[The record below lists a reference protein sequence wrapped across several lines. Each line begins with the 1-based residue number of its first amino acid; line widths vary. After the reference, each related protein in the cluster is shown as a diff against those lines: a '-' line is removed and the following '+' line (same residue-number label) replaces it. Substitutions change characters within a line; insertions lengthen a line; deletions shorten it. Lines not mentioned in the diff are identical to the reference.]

1 MYILRLANIS
11 RKYKIEDNKEKVVL
25 NNISLMFPESGLV
38 SIVGKSGSGK
48 STLINLISL
57 MDEPSNGCIYYLNEN
72 IEKWS
77 NKRKEQY
84 RNKDIG
90 IVFQNYHLLE
100 NHTALFNIML
110 PALIAGKSTK
120 DAEIAAKSLL
130 KSINFK
136 ENLYHA
142 KCKDM
147 SGGEKERI
155 AILRALI
162 NNPRIILA
170 DEPTGA
176 LDSHNSIIIMDLL
189 KQISEERLV
198 ILVSHNSQLVSQY
211 SDEIITIRDGHIDS
225 ITSNAYLEN
234 LSKLKKEEKHSKA
247 SSWIKTLSKANFLRR
262 LKRNIVS
269 MASLV
274 IGLVSSMLIIGFSN
288 GSRPSIKDRS
298 YHQLDYGVATL
309 NKELV
314 QSISGSKMNL
324 VQMLR
329 PTTEEL
335 NLISDRLSDFYVEP
349 NTNTLLP
356 NYPIIKC
363 GEEKLE
369 ELSYWPI
376 YSFIDSSVDRSL
388 LTRGEFPLTDND
400 FEVLINK
407 SAYEYLKDTF
417 KSDPLNIE
425 LSINYDYEHHYY
437 GGEQLNQVVTDYFI
451 YDKNIRIVGVVDDFN
466 FLTTPKIYYSYL
478 SLKNYLKDTLL
489 INLSEK
495 MEADIS
501 WYDVL
506 LSCEDNDALSS
517 YSYRLFLKDYK
528 NKEQLPSII
537 ENIEKPLT
545 IDSNAITISDTLF
558 DLVDAATLG
567 MELFLVIALIG
578 TTLILGIISFSS
590 YSEDKKTSAIL
601 TCLGANKNEIF
612 NIYFYENLFVCGISL
627 GISLVISP
635 LLALGINKIIELI
648 TTFSNLIS
656 IPYLSFLGIPFL
668 FPLAIEAFTFLVCLL
683 STYIPLAFSK
693 KISPKEELMEE

>member
-1 MYILRLANIS
+1 MYILRIANIS

-25 NNISLMFPESGLV
+25 NNVSLMFPENGLI

-57 MDEPSNGCIYYLNEN
+57 MDEPSNGCIYFLNEN

-77 NKRKEQY
+77 IKRKEEY

-110 PALIAGKSTK
+110 PALIAGKSVK
-120 DAEIAAKSLL
+120 DAEIAAKNLL
-130 KSINFK
+130 KSIKFK
-136 ENLYHA
+136 ENLYLA

-176 LDSHNSIIIMDLL
+176 LDSHNSIVIMDLL
-189 KQISEERLV
+189 KEISKDRLV

-211 SDEIITIRDGHIDS
+211 SDEIIIIKDGHIDS
-225 ITSNAYLEN
+225 IKEN
-234 LSKLKKEEKHSKA
+234 NTVDKLSIPKKEEKHNKT
-247 SSWIKTLSKANFLRR
+247 SSWIKILSKANFLRR
-262 LKRNIVS
+262 LKRNVVS
-269 MASLV
+269 MVSLV

-298 YHQLDYGVATL
+298 YHQIDYGVATL

-329 PTTEEL
+329 PTTDEL
-335 NLISDRLSDFYVEP
+335 DSISDQLSDFHIEP
-349 NTNTLLP
+349 NTSTLLP
-356 NYPIIKC
+356 SYPIIKC

-369 ELSYWPI
+369 ELSYWPV
-376 YSFIDSSVDRSL
+376 YSFTDTSVDHSL
-388 LTRGEFPLTDND
+388 LTQGQFPSTDND

-407 SAYEYLKDTF
+407 SAFDYLKNIF

-451 YDKNIRIVGVVDDFN
+451 YDKNVRIIGVVDDFN
-466 FLTTPKIYYSYL
+466 FLATPKIYYSYL
-478 SLKNYLKDTLL
+478 SLKDYLQETLL
-489 INLSEK
+489 VNLSQK

-506 LSCEDNDALSS
+506 LACEDNDALSS

-528 NKEQLPSII
+528 DKEKLPTII
-537 ENIEKPLT
+537 GNIEKPLK

-578 TTLILGIISFSS
+578 TSLILGIISFSS

-601 TCLGANKNEIF
+601 TCLGASKNEIF
-612 NIYFYENLFVCGISL
+612 NIYFYENIFVCGIAL
-627 GISLVISP
+627 GISLVIAP
-635 LLALGINKIIELI
+635 LLAFGINKIIEAI
-648 TTFSNLIS
+648 TTFGNLIS
-656 IPYLSFLGIPFL
+656 IPYLSFLGIPLL
-668 FPLAIEAFTFLVCLL
+668 FPLAIVAFTFLVCLL

>member
-1 MYILRLANIS
+1 MYILRIANIS

-57 MDEPSNGCIYYLNEN
+57 MDEPTNGCIYYLNEN

-77 NKRKEQY
+77 SKRNEEY
-84 RNKDIG
+84 RNNDIG

-110 PALIAGKSTK
+110 PALIAGKSVK
-120 DAEIAAKSLL
+120 DAEIAAKNLL
-130 KSINFK
+130 KSIKFK
-136 ENLYHA
+136 ENLYLA
-142 KCKDM
+142 KCIDM

-162 NNPRIILA
+162 NDPRIILA

-176 LDSHNSIIIMDLL
+176 LDSHNSIVIMDLL
-189 KQISEERLV
+189 KEISKERLV
-198 ILVSHNSQLVSQY
+198 ILVSHNSQLVSKY
-211 SDEIITIRDGHIDS
+211 SDEIIMIKDGHIDS
-225 ITSNAYLEN
+225 IKDNNSIDK
-234 LSKLKKEEKHSKA
+234 LSTPKKKGKRNKT
-247 SSWIKTLSKANFLRR
+247 SSWIKTLSKANFIRR
-262 LKRNIVS
+262 LRRNIVS
-269 MASLV
+269 IASLV

-329 PTTEEL
+329 PTTDEL
-335 NLISDRLSDFYVEP
+335 NSISDQLSDFHIEP
-349 NTNTLLP
+349 NTSTLLP

-369 ELSYWPI
+369 ELSYWPV
-376 YSFIDSSVDRSL
+376 YSFTDTSVDHSL
-388 LTRGEFPLTDND
+388 LTQGQFPSTDND

-407 SAYEYLKDTF
+407 SAYDYLKNTF

-425 LSINYDYEHHYY
+425 ISINYDYEHHYY
-437 GGEQLNQVVTDYFI
+437 SGEQLNQVVTDYFI
-451 YDKNIRIVGVVDDFN
+451 YDKNIRIIDVVDDFN
-466 FLTTPKIYYSYL
+466 FLATPKIYYSYL
-478 SLKNYLKDTLL
+478 SLKEYLKETLL
-489 INLSEK
+489 INLSQK

-528 NKEQLPSII
+528 DKEKLPAII
-537 ENIEKPLT
+537 DSIEKPLK

-567 MELFLVIALIG
+567 MELFLAIALIG
-578 TTLILGIISFSS
+578 TSLILGIISFSS

-612 NIYFYENLFVCGISL
+612 NIYFFENIFVCGIAL
-627 GISLVISP
+627 GISLLISP
-635 LLALGINKIIELI
+635 LLAFGINKIIETI
-648 TTFSNLIS
+648 TTFGNLIS
-656 IPYLSFLGIPFL
+656 IPYLSFLGIPLL
-668 FPLAIEAFTFLVCLL
+668 FPLAIISFTFLVCLL

>member
-1 MYILRLANIS
+1 M
-11 RKYKIEDNKEKVVL
+11 
-25 NNISLMFPESGLV
+25 
-38 SIVGKSGSGK
+38 
-48 STLINLISL
+48 
-57 MDEPSNGCIYYLNEN
+57 
-72 IEKWS
+72 
-77 NKRKEQY
+77 
-84 RNKDIG
+84 
-90 IVFQNYHLLE
+90 
-100 NHTALFNIML
+100 
-110 PALIAGKSTK
+110 
-120 DAEIAAKSLL
+120 
-130 KSINFK
+130 
-136 ENLYHA
+136 
-142 KCKDM
+142 
-147 SGGEKERI
+147 
-155 AILRALI
+155 
-162 NNPRIILA
+162 
-170 DEPTGA
+170 
-176 LDSHNSIIIMDLL
+176 
-189 KQISEERLV
+189 
-198 ILVSHNSQLVSQY
+198 VSQY
-211 SDEIITIRDGHIDS
+211 SDEIIMIKDGHIDS
-225 ITSNAYLEN
+225 IKENA
-234 LSKLKKEEKHSKA
+234 SVDKLPIPKKEEKHSKT
-247 SSWIKTLSKANFLRR
+247 SSWIKTLSKANFIRR

-335 NLISDRLSDFYVEP
+335 SSISEKLSDFHIEP
-349 NTNTLLP
+349 NTSTLLP

-376 YSFIDSSVDRSL
+376 YSFTDSSVNHSL
-388 LTRGEFPLTDND
+388 LIQGQFPATDND

-407 SAYEYLKDTF
+407 SAYDHLKKTF

-425 LSINYDYEHHYY
+425 LSVNYDYEHHYY

-451 YDKNIRIVGVVDDFN
+451 YDKNVRIMGVVDDFN
-466 FLTTPKIYYSYL
+466 FLATPKIYYSYL
-478 SLKNYLKDTLL
+478 SLKNYLKETLL
-489 INLSEK
+489 INLSQK

-501 WYDVL
+501 WYDIL

-528 NKEQLPSII
+528 DKEKLPTII
-537 ENIEKPLT
+537 ESIEKPLK

-578 TTLILGIISFSS
+578 TSLILGIISFSS

-612 NIYFYENLFVCGISL
+612 NIYFYENIFVCGIAL

-635 LLALGINKIIELI
+635 LIALGVNAIIETI
-648 TTFSNLIS
+648 TSFGHLIS
-656 IPYLSFLGIPFL
+656 IPYLSFLGIPLL
-668 FPLAIEAFTFLVCLL
+668 FPLAIIAFTFLVCLL